1 MQIIYRQEQE
11 RNPIDYQ
18 VYIEI
23 YRSIIGSKNS
33 ILVSR

>member
-11 RNPIDYQ
+11 QNPIDYQ

-23 YRSIIGSKNS
+23 YRNIIGSKNS